1 MPLGERGGLWVRYCI
16 ATPPMLLGAHEGIA
30 GGVSK
35 AFTRAEADGADC
47 LQIFTRNAR
56 GWAARPLEDGEVR
69 AFRSEARRTAKP
81 VAAHSSYLINCAASD
96 RAIRR
101 KSWEALA
108 DELGRC
114 ERLGIPA
121 LIFHP
126 GSHETESEG
135 IRLVG
140 EAMTRAL
147 EEVPGK
153 ARLLL
158 ETAAG
163 QGTCIGWRFEQL
175 AAIRDAVPARARR
188 RVGYCVDTCHVW
200 SAGYDIG
207 TEDGYARTMDEL
219 DRTLGLSRVEAFH
232 LNDSKKPK
240 GCRLDRHEHIGKGTL
255 GLRPFGLLVNDARF
269 AEVPGFV
276 ETDSLWKENIE
287 VLRGLVRR

>member
-1 MPLGERGGLWVRYCI
+1 
-16 ATPPMLLGAHEGIA
+16 MLLGAHEGIA

-35 AFTRAEADGADC
+35 AFARAEADGADC

-56 GWAARPLEDGEVR
+56 GWAAKPLDDAEVA
-69 AFRSEARRTAKP
+69 AFRTEARRTGKP
-81 VAAHSSYLINCAASD
+81 VAAHSSYLINCASPD

-101 KSWEALA
+101 KSWDALA

-126 GSHETESEG
+126 GSHEEEAEG

-158 ETAAG
+158 ETTAG
-163 QGTCIGWRFEQL
+163 QGTSLGWRFEQL
-175 AAIRDAVPARARR
+175 AAMRQAVPAKLRR
-188 RVGYCVDTCHVW
+188 RVGVCVDTCHVF
-200 SAGYDIG
+200 SAGYDLA
-207 TEDGYARTMDEL
+207 TDEGYGRTMDAI
-219 DRTLGLSRVEAFH
+219 DAVIGLANVRAFH
-232 LNDSKKPK
+232 LNDSKRPL
-240 GCRLDRHEHIGKGTL
+240 GCRVDRHEHIGQGTL
-255 GLRPFGLLVNDARF
+255 GLAAFRRLVNDPRF
-269 AEVPGFV
+269 AQVPGFV
-276 ETDSLWKENIE
+276 ETESRFKENID

>member
-1 MPLGERGGLWVRYCI
+1 
-16 ATPPMLLGAHEGIA
+16 MLLGAHEGIA

-35 AFTRAEADGADC
+35 AFARAEADGADC

-56 GWAARPLEDGEVR
+56 GWAAKPLEDGEVD
-69 AFRSEARRTAKP
+69 AFRTEARRTGKP
-81 VAAHSSYLINCAASD
+81 VAAHSSYLINCASMD
-96 RAIRR
+96 RPIRK

-114 ERLGIPA
+114 ERLGIAA

-126 GSHETESEG
+126 GSHEDESEG

-158 ETAAG
+158 ENTAG
-163 QGTCIGWRFEQL
+163 QGSSLGWRFEQL
-175 AAIRDAVPARARR
+175 AAMRAAVPAKLRR
-188 RVGYCVDTCHVW
+188 RVGVCTDTCHVF
-200 SAGYDIG
+200 SAGYDLA
-207 TEDGYARTMDEL
+207 TDEGYARTLEEL
-219 DRTLGLSRVEAFH
+219 DDVVGLAHVEAFH

-240 GCRLDRHEHIGKGTL
+240 GCRVDRHEHIGEGTL
-255 GLRPFGLLVNDARF
+255 GLRPFRHLVNDPRF
-269 AEVPGFV
+269 AEIPGFV
-276 ETDSLWKENIE
+276 ETDSRWKENIE
-287 VLRGLVRR
+287 ALRRLVRR